1 MESLSSISLHPVKT
15 ILARFSD
22 YTQLIKV
29 RLSFLVVF
37 SASMAYL
44 WATDRHV
51 EPLIIW
57 MLSIGGFFITGAA
70 NTFNQIIEKDSD
82 KLMKRTLVR
91 PLPDGRMKV
100 SEALVFGI
108 TLAVAGSL
116 LLFKINILCGLL
128 GVAAMLIYAGVYTP
142 LKKVTPLTIFP
153 GAVAGSLPVVIGCVA
168 ANGEITKGAVIL
180 FAIQFIWQFP
190 HTWSIAWLLD
200 EEYNKAGIK
209 MLPTAGGRNK
219 ASAIII
225 LLSTFLII
233 PAGLLLYMYQS
244 AGINATWAL
253 VIAGAGLAGFA
264 YKLYRERT
272 NKNALRLMFGSFAYL
287 PLVLIIL
294 VLAKFL

>member
-1 MESLSSISLHPVKT
+1 VELVKSISLQPVKT
-15 ILARFSD
+15 IQARFSD
-22 YTQLIKV
+22 YTQLIKM

-57 MLSIGGFFITGAA
+57 LLSIGGFLITGAA

-82 KLMKRTLVR
+82 KLMKRTLSR
-91 PLPDGRMKV
+91 PLPGGRMKV
-100 SEALVFGI
+100 SEALIFGFV
-108 TLAVAGSL
+108 LAIAGAFC
-116 LLFKINILCGLL
+116 LFKINMLCGLL
-128 GVAAMLIYAGVYTP
+128 GLAAMLIYAGIYTP
-142 LKKVTPLTIFP
+142 LKKITPLTIFP

-168 ANGEITKGAVIL
+168 ATGEITKGAIIL

-200 EEYNKAGIK
+200 DEYHKAGIK

-244 AGINATWAL
+244 AGVNVTWLL
-253 VIAGAGLAGFA
+253 VLAGITFSVFA
-264 YKLYRERT
+264 YKLYSERT
-272 NKNALRLMFGSFAYL
+272 NKYALRLMFSSFAYL
-287 PLVLIIL
+287 PFVLIVL

>member
-1 MESLSSISLHPVKT
+1 MPTVKT
-15 ILARFSD
+15 IQSRLAD
-22 YTQLIKV
+22 YTQLIKM

-51 EPLIIW
+51 DVLTIW
-57 MLSIGGFFITGAA
+57 LLSVGGFFITGAA
-70 NTFNQIIEKDSD
+70 NTFNQIIERSSD
-82 KLMKRTLVR
+82 KLMKRTSTR
-91 PLPDGRMKV
+91 PLPEGRMNV
-100 SEALVFGI
+100 TEALLFGF
-108 TLAVAGSL
+108 TLAIAGAA
-116 LLFKINILCGLL
+116 LLFKINMLCGFL
-128 GVAAMLIYAGVYTP
+128 GITAMLIYAGIYTP
-142 LKKVTPLTIFP
+142 LKRITPLTIFP

-168 ANGEITKGAVIL
+168 ATGEITKGAVIL

-200 EEYNKAGIK
+200 DEYSKAGIR
-209 MLPTAGGRNK
+209 MLPTSGGRNK

-244 AGINATWAL
+244 AGVNVTWAL
-253 VIAGAGLAGFA
+253 VLAGVGFSVFA
-264 YKLYRERT
+264 YKLYKERT
-272 NKNALRLMFGSFAYL
+272 HKSALGLMFGSFAYL
-287 PLVLIIL
+287 PFVLIVL

>member
-1 MESLSSISLHPVKT
+1 LPPVKT
-15 ILARFSD
+15 IQAHLKD
-22 YTQLIKV
+22 YTQLIKM

-44 WATDRHV
+44 WATQRHV
-51 EPLIIW
+51 DPITIW
-57 MLSIGGFFITGAA
+57 LLSIGGFLITGAA
-70 NTFNQIIEKDSD
+70 NTFNQVIEVKSD
-82 KLMKRTLVR
+82 KLMKRTLNR
-91 PLPDGRMKV
+91 PLPDGRMNV
-100 SEALVFGI
+100 SEAMLFGI
-108 TLAVAGSL
+108 TIGIIGAVC
-116 LLFKINILCGLL
+116 LFKINTLCGIL
-128 GVAAMLIYAGVYTP
+128 GLTAMLIYAFIYTP

-168 ANGEITKGAVIL
+168 ATGDITKGAVIL

-209 MLPTAGGRNK
+209 MLPTAGGRNN

-225 LLSTFLII
+225 LLSTFLMI

-244 AGINATWAL
+244 AGVNVTWAL
-253 VIAGAGLAGFA
+253 VIAGVAFSVFA
-264 YKLYRERT
+264 YQLYKEQT
-272 NKNALRLMFGSFAYL
+272 NKYALRLMFSSFFYL
-287 PLVLIIL
+287 PFVLMVL

>member
-1 MESLSSISLHPVKT
+1 MKT
-15 ILARFSD
+15 IQACIAD
-22 YTQLIKV
+22 YTQLIKM

-44 WATDRHV
+44 WATNRHV
-51 EPLIIW
+51 EPLTIW
-57 MLSIGGFFITGAA
+57 LLSIGGFLITGAA

-82 KLMKRTLVR
+82 KLMKRTLTR
-91 PLPDGRMKV
+91 PLPGERMNV
-100 SEALVFGI
+100 SEALIFGLV
-108 TLAVAGSL
+108 LAIAGAFC
-116 LLFKINILCGLL
+116 LFKINMLCGSL
-128 GVAAMLIYAGVYTP
+128 GIAAMLIYAGIYTP

-168 ANGEITKGAVIL
+168 ATGEITKGAIIL

-200 EEYNKAGIK
+200 DEYHKAGIR

-225 LLSTFLII
+225 LFSTFLII

-244 AGINATWAL
+244 AGVNVMWAL
-253 VIAGAGLAGFA
+253 VIAGVIFSLFA
-264 YKLYRERT
+264 YKLYTERS
-272 NKNALRLMFGSFAYL
+272 NKYALRLMFSSFAYL
-287 PLVLIIL
+287 PFVLIVL
-294 VLAKFL
+294 VLAKFF